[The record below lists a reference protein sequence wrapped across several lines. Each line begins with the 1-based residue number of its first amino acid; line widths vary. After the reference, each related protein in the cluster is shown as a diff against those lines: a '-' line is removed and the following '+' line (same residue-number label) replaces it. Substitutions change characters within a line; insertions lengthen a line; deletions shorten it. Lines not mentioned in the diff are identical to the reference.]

1 MTGLDRANPADILD
15 AGYSAKPVEAI
26 IEALED
32 VHDMDVTMRDYAV
45 SVFHRVVKPLMD
57 ERDEAR
63 AQTFAAVIDLI
74 EGYAATVDSHGAL
87 DVDPYRAAKQAAKEI
102 LTAVKALAKGGDA
115 T

>member
-45 SVFHRVVKPLMD
+45 SVFHRVVKPLMW
-57 ERDEAR
+57 EREEAR
-63 AQTFAAVIDLI
+63 AALRMAVDAYGKPGGPWNVPSDPGGWLHAAR
-74 EGYAATVDSHGAL
+74 TAL
-87 DVDPYRAAKQAAKEI
+87 KNK
-102 LTAVKALAKGGDA
+102 DA
-115 T
+115 TP

>member
-1 MTGLDRANPADILD
+1 MSTPDPSSNQNRTG
-15 AGYSAKPVEAI
+15 
-26 IEALED
+26 
-32 VHDMDVTMRDYAV
+32 
-45 SVFHRVVKPLMD
+45 SVPPGDPELITLH
-57 ERDEAR
+57 
-63 AQTFAAVIDLI
+63 AVIDLI